1 MYDAMVSMAYN
12 MGAGIRTKEFIQSIK
27 RGDLEGARELI
38 LQTSSSLFDAFPG
51 LKTRRENEAKMFV

>member
-1 MYDAMVSMAYN
+1 VMVSMAYN

-27 RGDLEGARELI
+27 RGDLAGARELI
-38 LQTSSSLFDAFPG
+38 QQTSSSLFDSFPG